1 MRILITHERYPP
13 DFGGGGEYVVRHTA
27 EALVRRG
34 HEVLVLTTGDPAMR
48 EHRGVR
54 TQRLPVSR
62 ARFNLQLA
70 PIMRAAR
77 QADIVHTFNY
87 HACLPSLL
95 AGRLVGKPVV
105 CGILALFGETWHAM
119 RGAVAG
125 RAYRAWERFI
135 VTRRFD
141 RSLFLSPPS
150 MRIGIDLGAPAGRC
164 MVLAPG
170 IDRGP
175 LLAPDRRD
183 PVVLFAGRMDVRKG
197 FHHFLAVARAL
208 PDIPFAAVGW
218 ADDVPA
224 LRRAAPPNVAI
235 HESTGTTLYYEYLA
249 RAAVLLFPSHAE
261 TYGVVIAEAMASG
274 AAVVASIDTIDFAGQ
289 RVAPGDEAAMAGA
302 VRALWD
308 DRPACDAAG
317 AENMRRA
324 ARLSWEAH
332 ADSLEAIYA
341 DVLAG
346 RPAADH
352 LTAAVR

>member
-27 EALVRRG
+27 ESLVRRG
-34 HEVLVLTTGDPAMR
+34 HEVLVVTTGDPAMA

-54 TQRLPVSR
+54 TRRIPVGR
-62 ARFNLQLA
+62 ARFNLQVA
-70 PIMRAAR
+70 PILHAAR

-95 AGRLVGKPVV
+95 AGRLAGKPVV
-105 CGILALFGETWHAM
+105 CEMLALFGATWNAM
-119 RGAVAG
+119 RGPVLG

-141 RSLFLSPPS
+141 RSLFLSPAS
-150 MRIGIDLGAPAGRC
+150 VRIGIGLGALAGRC

-218 ADDVPA
+218 AEDIGA
-224 LRRAAPPNVAI
+224 LRAVAPANVTI
-235 HESTGTTLYYEYLA
+235 HESVGTKLYFEYLA
-249 RAAVLLFPSHAE
+249 RASVLLFPSHAE

-274 AAVVASIDTIDFAGQ
+274 AAVVSSVDTVDFAGTL
-289 RVAPGDEAAMAGA
+289 VAPGDEAAMAGA

-308 DRPACDAAG
+308 DRQACAEAG

-324 ARLSWEAH
+324 ARLTWEAH
-332 ADSLEAIYA
+332 ADRLEAIYA

-346 RPAADH
+346 RPVRDH